1 MENKIFIEATILLL
15 PPLFS
20 QIELN
25 KENIIFLYL
34 NEISKSN
41 ILFSELQNDDK
52 KDLCSFIRNI
62 NQRDFGTEILNLVS
76 EKIKQ
81 LKEKFEN
88 NDQELSNNI
97 EIVFVNYP
105 INVKQFDILE
115 KKLQSL
121 DIKIEKMI
129 ISKLPSFDV
138 LLSAKS
144 KYFLCPVCF
153 KSYDRES
160 NLIENEYTCPF
171 DGEKF
176 NILQINKFIDFFTEY
191 YLQNSLEVMQ
201 KFGEEEQNKKR
212 MFPLNISNEENIEEN
227 LKSDL
232 LKILKKS

>member
-1 MENKIFIEATILLL
+1 MENKIFIEATILFL
-15 PPLFS
+15 PPIFS

-25 KENIIFLYL
+25 KKNTVFLYL

-41 ILFSELQNDDK
+41 ILFSELQSDDK
-52 KDLCSFIRNI
+52 KDLCSFTRNI
-62 NQRDFGTEILNLVS
+62 NKRDFGTEILDLVP
-76 EKIKQ
+76 ERIKQ
-81 LKEKFEN
+81 LKENFES
-88 NDQELSNNI
+88 DQELLNNI

-105 INVKQFDILE
+105 INIKQFDILE
-115 KKLQSL
+115 EKLQSL

-129 ISKLPSFDV
+129 ISKFPSFDV
-138 LLSAKS
+138 LLSSKS

-160 NLIENEYTCPF
+160 NLTENEYICPF

-176 NILQINKFIDFFTEY
+176 SVSQINKFIDFFTEY
-191 YLQNSLEVMQ
+191 YLQNSLEVIQ
-201 KFGEEEQNKKR
+201 KFGGEEQNKKK
-212 MFPLNISNEENIEEN
+212 MFPLNINDERDIEEN